1 MRYEPAPGLP
11 PPRGFGGVRYDLVT
25 ERSLEAKIAPSL
37 LACDLSDMAGEAR
50 RVVEAGADVLHIDVM
65 DGHFVPNLSWGPPV
79 VKCLR
84 KATRAFLDVH
94 LMVSDPRKWVL
105 PMADAGADGF
115 TFHVEA
121 DSDPAAVVDAIRA
134 APRKMVVG
142 VALKPGTAI
151 AALDALWRDGRFLA
165 DFVLVMTVEPGFGGQ
180 SFMPAMMDKVKALRA
195 QFPTMDIQVDGGLGP
210 ATVETAAAAGANYIV
225 AGSAVFKARE
235 PAAVI
240 SQLRDGVNEFCLQ
253 KRKRNNSIA

>member
-1 MRYEPAPGLP
+1 
-11 PPRGFGGVRYDLVT
+11 
-25 ERSLEAKIAPSL
+25 
-37 LACDLSDMAGEAR
+37 
-50 RVVEAGADVLHIDVM
+50 
-65 DGHFVPNLSWGPPV
+65 
-79 VKCLR
+79 
-84 KATRAFLDVH
+84 
-94 LMVSDPRKWVL
+94 
-105 PMADAGADGF
+105 
-115 TFHVEA
+115 
-121 DSDPAAVVDAIRA
+121 
-134 APRKMVVG
+134 
-142 VALKPGTAI
+142 
-151 AALDALWRDGRFLA
+151 
-165 DFVLVMTVEPGFGGQ
+165 MTVEPGFGGQ